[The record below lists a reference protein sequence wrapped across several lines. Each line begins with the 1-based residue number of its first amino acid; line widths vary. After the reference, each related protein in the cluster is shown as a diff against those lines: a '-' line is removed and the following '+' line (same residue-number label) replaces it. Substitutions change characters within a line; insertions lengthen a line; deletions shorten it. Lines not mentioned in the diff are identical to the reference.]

1 MASIRRKDI
10 LVLTFFCLNFVVL
23 VSSRVHQCE
32 KKGAFDKPY
41 KVDCVDD
48 EYYCCG
54 IDEDK
59 CCTWD
64 EYYKEHEIDGD
75 SDIIKIVV
83 GVVVGCIVFV
93 ILLLACCC
101 CLPCCLFAKRKKAR
115 RGQDHGPHQ
124 QVPLVVGNN
133 QPVYP
138 TQQAAASGSSGQGGS
153 GAPHHATG
161 TQGGA
166 SLYPTVPAGD
176 RPPPYSASG
185 ETQQPSTD
193 HYPTKQQPPYNPNAI
208 P

>member
-64 EYYKEHEIDGD
+64 EYHKEHEIDGD
-75 SDIIKIVV
+75 SDIIMIIV

-138 TQQAAASGSSGQGGS
+138 TQQAAASGSSGQGS
-153 GAPHHATG
+153 GAPHHDTG